1 MNDHYTSPNEVA
13 AMALDAAM
21 HAQLWAAYDARSLAL
36 EAADERAE
44 LELAVRAIL
53 EALA

>member
-1 MNDHYTSPNEVA
+1 MDDHYIRPTAIA
-13 AMALDAAM
+13 AMAAAASL
-21 HAQLWAAYDARSLAL
+21 HAQLWAAYDLRSLPL

>member
-1 MNDHYTSPNEVA
+1 MDDHYTSPTEIA
-13 AMALDAAM
+13 AMAVAAAM
-21 HAQLWAAYDARSLAL
+21 HAQLWAHYDLRSLPL